1 MRYSVRFNSASIKY
15 LPAHSYRSDTHYNEF
30 GCAHAIAGEIR
41 ERDWDVEDDAACAW
55 TYAGKLESRI
65 IS

>member
-1 MRYSVRFNSASIKY
+1 MRYSVGFNSASIKY